1 MKSTIVLNGNIDE
14 TLVLNTNHIIAVD
27 GGAKLLKKRNIL
39 PDIVIGDLDS
49 IDKETI
55 DFFKKQS
62 VKIIEY
68 PREKDETDCELAIKY
83 ALENG
88 FKEIEII
95 NFQGERIDMI
105 FALYGLLK
113 KFDANI
119 YLNSEKLES
128 AILKENNALEKEVK
142 IGETWSFIP
151 LCNATFTIEG
161 FKYPFNGN
169 MSIENPIGVS
179 NETTA
184 EKIKI
189 HVEKGEVIYFRWKK
203 KPL

>member
-1 MKSTIVLNGNIDE
+1 VKATIVLNGNIDE

-39 PDIVIGDLDS
+39 PNIVIGDLDS
-49 IDKETI
+49 IDNETI
-55 DFFKKQS
+55 DFLKKQS

-68 PREKDETDCELAIKY
+68 PKEKDETDCELAIKY

-128 AILKENNALEKEVK
+128 AILKENNTLEKEVK
-142 IGETWSFIP
+142 IGEIWSFIP
-151 LCNATFTIEG
+151 LCNSTFMIEG

-169 MSIENPIGVS
+169 MGIENPIGVS

>member
-1 MKSTIVLNGNIDE
+1 MKATIVLNGNIDE

-128 AILKENNALEKEVK
+128 AILKENNKLEKEVK
-142 IGETWSFIP
+142 IGEIWSFIP
-151 LCNATFTIEG
+151 LCNATFMIEG

-179 NETTA
+179 NETTD